1 LFYNSFCNYFII
13 LYICAQIKKRIDRG
27 HESPILLPNCMI
39 SREQVELLIE
49 DKLKDGDYFVVSLEI
64 SATNKIKLV
73 IDSMS
78 GITIDDCVAFSRE
91 IEHNLDRENEDFE
104 LEVTSPGLHLP
115 LKVKQ
120 QYVKNIGQNLDV
132 LLIDGSTKIKGL
144 LKEVK
149 DEAIVL
155 VEESKVKVEGKK
167 KKQLIKTE
175 HCIRFENINKAFIV
189 LKF

>member
-1 LFYNSFCNYFII
+1 
-13 LYICAQIKKRIDRG
+13 
-27 HESPILLPNCMI
+27 MI